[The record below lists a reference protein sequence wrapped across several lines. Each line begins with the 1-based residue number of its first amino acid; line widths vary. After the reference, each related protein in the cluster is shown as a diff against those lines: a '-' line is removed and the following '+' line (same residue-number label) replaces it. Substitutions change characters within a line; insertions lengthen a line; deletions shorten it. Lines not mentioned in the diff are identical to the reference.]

1 MCNLIIMRE
10 AGPVS
15 RSCESDLVWLFYSNT
30 LTHPLP
36 PPPSLTLRLSVCL
49 KPVQSRLD
57 SCFSF
62 LVFSE
67 QLTHIILLAY
77 DKKLQL
83 IAELKKKSILSPLTH
98 IFSRLGTGQ
107 YTILLQI
114 VTEKHSGKADRR
126 GFPFSGLRL
135 WQYEIFTTGRGQTRS
150 R

>member
-36 PPPSLTLRLSVCL
+36 PPPPRRFVFLLSQTCSESTGL
-49 KPVQSRLD
+49 LFFL
-57 SCFSF
+57 SC
-62 LVFSE
+62 FSE
-67 QLTHIILLAY
+67 QLTHIILLPY

-107 YTILLQI
+107 YTILSQI

>member
-15 RSCESDLVWLFYSNT
+15 RSCESDLVWLFHSNT

-36 PPPSLTLRLSVCL
+36 PPPPTLRLSVCL

-107 YTILLQI
+107 YTILSQI